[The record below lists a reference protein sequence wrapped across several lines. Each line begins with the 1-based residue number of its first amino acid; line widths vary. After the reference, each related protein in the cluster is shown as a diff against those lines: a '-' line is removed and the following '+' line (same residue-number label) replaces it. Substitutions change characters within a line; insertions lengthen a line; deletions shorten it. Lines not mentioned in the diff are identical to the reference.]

1 MWTLLSILASL
12 LKLTFM
18 IRKNPWFGLMVKMNQ
33 SIHTCLLCHLHW
45 KKANKTYISQWLICL
60 NTVSHAS
67 IFLIISWEAPIPSKR
82 QQNRTTNTITKCSLS
97 WRMLIYRGT
106 QCADKVNRRRC
117 KMHHNTY
124 IYMFLATMM
133 IWWLRH
139 HGTTVRWCNLY
150 DLTMKSLPS

>member
-1 MWTLLSILASL
+1 MWQINNIIAQIVCLIDLREIMKRSEVILNFSLFNGLQYGHNVRHPHSL
-12 LKLTFM
+12 LLERRQIKPCYLWM
-18 IRKNPWFGLMVKMNQ
+18 LKM
-33 SIHTCLLCHLHW
+33 
-45 KKANKTYISQWLICL
+45 
-60 NTVSHAS
+60 
-67 IFLIISWEAPIPSKR
+67 E
-82 QQNRTTNTITKCSLS
+82 NRTTNTITKCSLS